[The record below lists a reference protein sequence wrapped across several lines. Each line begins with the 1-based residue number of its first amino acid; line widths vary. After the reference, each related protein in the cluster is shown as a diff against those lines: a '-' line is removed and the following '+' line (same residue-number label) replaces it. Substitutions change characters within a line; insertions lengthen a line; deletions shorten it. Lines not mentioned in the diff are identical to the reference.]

1 MLQWSEAEESSVGE
15 KQNLGNFF
23 FILEKN
29 RLQVFNF
36 LRQDFPETLVV
47 GFDGSSVSNPLRY
60 LAVLYNAVSY
70 QAVFYNTL
78 PPLYRTKAVS
88 NSEIL
93 YWVLSFYAVL
103 RSGVCFINLI
113 GS

>member
-36 LRQDFPETLVV
+36 LRQDFPETLGV
-47 GFDGSSVSNPLRY
+47 GSGGIFVDQKPEP
-60 LAVLYNAVSY
+60 VLLT
-70 QAVFYNTL
+70 FEHG
-78 PPLYRTKAVS
+78 R
-88 NSEIL
+88 I
-93 YWVLSFYAVL
+93 W
-103 RSGVCFINLI
+103 
-113 GS
+113 

>member
-36 LRQDFPETLVV
+36 LRQDFPETLGV
-47 GFDGSSVSNPLRY
+47 GFDGSSVCNPLRY

-70 QAVFYNTL
+70 HAGFYNTL
-78 PPLYRTKAVS
+78 PPLYRSQAVFYGG
-88 NSEIL
+88 IL
-93 YWVLSFYAVL
+93 SWVLSFYAVL

>member
-23 FILEKN
+23 FVLEKN

-36 LRQDFPETLVV
+36 LRQDFPETLGV
-47 GFDGSSVSNPLRY
+47 GFDGSSVCNPLRY

-70 QAVFYNTL
+70 QAVFYNTFTL
-78 PPLYRTKAVS
+78 PPLYRTQAVS
-88 NSEIL
+88 NSEML

-103 RSGVCFINLI
+103 RG
-113 GS
+113 GSVLSTF